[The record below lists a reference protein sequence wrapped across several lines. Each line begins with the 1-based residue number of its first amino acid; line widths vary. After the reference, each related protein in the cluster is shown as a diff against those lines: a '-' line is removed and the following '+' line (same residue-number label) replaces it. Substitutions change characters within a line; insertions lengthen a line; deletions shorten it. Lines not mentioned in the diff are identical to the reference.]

1 MRQLFRPFDKPFD
14 RLRRGLR
21 AGFLRDKRG
30 AELVEAAATLP
41 VVLMLVLAVIEFG
54 WDLYAWQAAQQ
65 AARHGVRMGVVDQL
79 TPAATAR
86 AAAEDFA
93 HGAGLRTA
101 NVHITAPGGR
111 PGMPLALRVEYDPPN
126 FLSQMFGL
134 NPIITAE
141 ATGRQEGW

>member
-1 MRQLFRPFDKPFD
+1 MIRW
-14 RLRRGLR
+14 LR
-21 AGFLRDKRG
+21 FLRDKRG

-41 VVLMLVLAVIEFG
+41 IVISLVLGIIEFG

-65 AARHGVRMGVVDQL
+65 AVRHGVRAGSVAQVA
-79 TPAATAR
+79 PAVTAV
-86 AAAEDFA
+86 AAAENFA
-93 HGAGLRTA
+93 YNAGLKTA
-101 NVHITAPGGR
+101 SVHLTAPGGR
-111 PGMPLALRVEYDPPN
+111 PGMPLALRIEYDPPN